1 MQVILLEKVENLGSL
16 GDLVNVKSGYA
27 RNFLMPYGKAKA
39 ATKSNLE
46 EFEAMRAELQKAEQ
60 AKLDAANARA
70 TALTDKTVTIEA
82 NAGAEGKLFGSI
94 GPEDIATAITA
105 DGTEIVKKE
114 VRMPEGPLR
123 TVGEFVVGVHLHTDV
138 DVEVSIVIVGVE
150 E

>member
-39 ATKSNLE
+39 ATTANLE
-46 EFEAMRAELQKAEQ
+46 EFEKMKAELEKAEK
-60 AKLDAANARA
+60 AKIDAANTRA
-70 TALTDKTVTIEA
+70 ATLADKTITIEA

-105 DGTEIVKKE
+105 DGTEVAKKE
-114 VRMPEGPLR
+114 VRMPDGPLR
-123 TVGEFVVGVHLHTDV
+123 TVGEFVVGVHLHSDV
-138 DVEVSIVIVGVE
+138 DVEIAIVIVGVE